1 MIDIEK
7 IKPEIERICR
17 RLPVKRLGLFGSV
30 LSQNFSLS
38 SDIDVLVIFDTSED
52 IDLFNKYFELK
63 EQLEEVFERDI
74 DLVVDK
80 KFKNPIFR
88 ESVDRTRTVIYERW
102 SKKTPHWYPSGSQ
115 RLCLRNRQAG
125 RPLFGW
131 TSICSLSQCVVFL
144 RHRIGQICDIVSVH
158 HCIASLHRDVTCL
171 HWTVL
176 PACWSSEWNGRIL
189 DLPKDKIQNDIRK
202 ILDLLS

>member
-30 LSQNFSLS
+30 LSQNFSRS
-38 SDIDVLVIFDTSED
+38 SDIDVLVIFDTSEN

-88 ESVDRTRTVIYERW
+88 ESVDRTRTVIYER
-102 SKKTPHWYPSGSQ
+102 
-115 RLCLRNRQAG
+115 
-125 RPLFGW
+125 
-131 TSICSLSQCVVFL
+131 
-144 RHRIGQICDIVSVH
+144 
-158 HCIASLHRDVTCL
+158 
-171 HWTVL
+171 
-176 PACWSSEWNGRIL
+176 
-189 DLPKDKIQNDIRK
+189 
-202 ILDLLS
+202 

>member
-88 ESVDRTRTVIYERW
+88 ESVDRTRTVIYER
-102 SKKTPHWYPSGSQ
+102 
-115 RLCLRNRQAG
+115 
-125 RPLFGW
+125 
-131 TSICSLSQCVVFL
+131 
-144 RHRIGQICDIVSVH
+144 
-158 HCIASLHRDVTCL
+158 
-171 HWTVL
+171 
-176 PACWSSEWNGRIL
+176 
-189 DLPKDKIQNDIRK
+189 
-202 ILDLLS
+202 